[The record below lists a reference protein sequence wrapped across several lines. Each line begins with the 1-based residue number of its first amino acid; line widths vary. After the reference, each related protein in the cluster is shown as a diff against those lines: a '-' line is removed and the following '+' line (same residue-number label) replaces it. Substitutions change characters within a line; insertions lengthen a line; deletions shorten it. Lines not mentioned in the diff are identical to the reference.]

1 MCDIHDTASED
12 EVLENLLDLEL
23 VKISYDSQLNN
34 LIDIEKIIIWS
45 QQFLENKNS
54 RLDRVNVLHHSL
66 SSYLIDTENTMSSHF
81 SMLTL
86 CSIPSSV

>member
-34 LIDIEKIIIWS
+34 LTDIEKIII
-45 QQFLENKNS
+45 
-54 RLDRVNVLHHSL
+54 
-66 SSYLIDTENTMSSHF
+66 
-81 SMLTL
+81 
-86 CSIPSSV
+86 